1 MSSGTIKLE
10 SASGDRLGKFNILNM
25 QLSTSRRL
33 AEVRAD
39 SRPELWETTAT
50 AVAEP
55 AGGGGGGGAKQPG
68 TGGRRAAPNASMY
81 ERGQVFAQEKALRL
95 QLKAAALQR
104 DCDATV

>member
-1 MSSGTIKLE
+1 MLASKERAERVTSPSIPE
-10 SASGDRLGKFNILNM
+10 S
-25 QLSTSRRL
+25 SRRL

-39 SRPELWETTAT
+39 SRPELWESTAT

-55 AGGGGGGGAKQPG
+55 AGGGAKQPS